1 MSNDAQANADS
12 KGQMNWESLD
22 PEEVR
27 VKFKSER
34 ETFSPLG
41 DELDT
46 LAREG
51 TNYDQTKT
59 LLEKVRD
66 QIMSP
71 SGWISTFY
79 NENVNFF
86 PQAKAGA
93 KDPTARPDWYFT
105 LSPEKRKNYDK
116 LSDYMVDAA
125 ILQPRMHQMSTILT
139 QLQLADTFR
148 NLLIVRNLEGQ
159 QILFDDAAY
168 QRINDDLLAF
178 YDQMRMSY
186 DALESQASQSRDY
199 YAANRATLDDAAM
212 KEDYLQKRKSDYS
225 EVIKK
230 TKFYER
236 LYYQGNGLYSLKQ
249 EYAAKMYVLDK
260 YSKKLVELKEKD
272 FEKNLETVLTSCRAL
287 TEVMEKNTRYYT
299 WSGDYVNDGLRS
311 LLISVTFYVHVSEEH
326 FKKFR
331 EAPKEAPYCLMRKL
345 DALNSAPSNFGY
357 SPKKDDPWNGGT
369 AIEEAYKQACVAIT
383 LQCREFVNKKGKITK

>member
-12 KGQMNWESLD
+12 QGQMNWESLD

-27 VKFKSER
+27 VKFNSDRKEYSA
-34 ETFSPLG
+34 LA
-41 DELDT
+41 DELDK
-46 LAREG
+46 LAKEG

-59 LLEKVRD
+59 LLEKLRD
-66 QIMSP
+66 QILSP

-86 PQAKAGA
+86 PQAKAGT
-93 KDPTARPDWYFT
+93 KDRTARPDWYFT

-125 ILQPRMHQMSTILT
+125 ILQPRMHQLATILT

-199 YAANRATLDDAAM
+199 YAANRGTMDDAAL
-212 KEDYLQKRKSDYS
+212 KEGYLQKRKSDYS

-230 TKFYER
+230 KRFYER
-236 LYYQGNGLYSLKQ
+236 LNYQGNGLYSLKQ
-249 EYAAKMYVLDK
+249 DYAAKMYVLDK
-260 YSKKLVELKEKD
+260 YSQKLVELKEKD
-272 FEKNLETVLTSCRAL
+272 FEKNLETVLNSCRAL
-287 TEVMEKNTRYYT
+287 TEVMEKNTKFSS
-299 WSGDYVNDGLRS
+299 WGGDYINDGIRE
-311 LLISVTFYVHVSEEH
+311 LLISVTFYAHVSDEH

-331 EAPKEAPYCLMRKL
+331 QAPKEAPYCLMRKL
-345 DALNSAPSNFGY
+345 DALASAPSEFGY

-369 AIEEAYKQACVAIT
+369 AIEEAYKQACVAVT
-383 LQCREFVNKKGKITK
+383 LQCRDFVNNKGKIKK